1 VDIQSLTII
10 IRLRL
15 SIILDTFNHWI
26 ADTPI
31 AVNHLDLLDMAAEE
45 IIQEMDLYYSSIFN
59 IPLASQVLAQ
69 NYDPIPHTLIQQ
81 PENQQQN
88 KNCTG

>member
-1 VDIQSLTII
+1 ML
-10 IRLRL
+10 
-15 SIILDTFNHWI
+15 NHWI
-26 ADTPI
+26 ADTRI
-31 AVNHLDLLDMAAEE
+31 NADQLVLMDMAAEE
-45 IIQEMDLYYSSIFN
+45 IIKDMDLYYSSIFN

-69 NYDPIPHTLIQQ
+69 NYDPIPQTMIQQ